1 MAVAKLCMVTGMGR
15 RNRGG
20 EEQRTRT
27 TRGRQMDS
35 STRNMVWGGREKILS
50 SASSR
55 AEAQSYVLRHHLK
68 GLVKGLEAGCGL
80 GGGEASGRGL
90 GWEMQQSWK

>member
-1 MAVAKLCMVTGMGR
+1 MGWI
-15 RNRGG
+15 NGGG
-20 EEQRTRT
+20 EEQSTRT
-27 TRGRQMDS
+27 TRGRQIDS
-35 STRNMVWGGREKILS
+35 SMRNTVWGVREESLR

-55 AEAQSYVLRHHLK
+55 AEGQSYVLRHHLE
-68 GLVKGLEAGCGL
+68 GLIKGLEVGCGL